1 MKYYILS
8 QTYMTNQQCS
18 IDLLLLLLK
27 FISNS
32 NKTAEILIV
41 DFKERQVL
49 FNFYLNA

>member
-1 MKYYILS
+1 
-8 QTYMTNQQCS
+8 MTNQQCS
-18 IDLLLLLLK
+18 IDLLLK

-41 DFKERQVL
+41 DFKGRQVL